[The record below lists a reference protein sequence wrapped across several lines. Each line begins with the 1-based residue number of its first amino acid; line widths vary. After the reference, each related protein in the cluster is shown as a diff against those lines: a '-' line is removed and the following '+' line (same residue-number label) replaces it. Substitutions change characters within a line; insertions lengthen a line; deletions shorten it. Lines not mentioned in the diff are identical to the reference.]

1 VDIEEIQYELGHE
14 DQIPPAAQTKTVVIS
29 QNPKLFGISVW
40 IWIIILLILIFI
52 VLLVK

>member
-1 VDIEEIQYELGHE
+1 MDIEEIQYELGQE
-14 DQIPPAAQTKTVVIS
+14 QETPSQTRTVVVAQ

-40 IWIIILLILIFI
+40 LWIIILLILIFI

>member
-1 VDIEEIQYELGHE
+1 MNIEEIQYEEGQE
-14 DQIPPAAQTKTVVIS
+14 DQIPPAPSKPVVVQ

>member
-1 VDIEEIQYELGHE
+1 MDIEEIQYELGQG
-14 DQIPPAAQTKTVVIS
+14 DQIPSAPSKTIVVP

-40 IWIIILLILIFI
+40 LWIIILLILILI

>member
-1 VDIEEIQYELGHE
+1 MNIEEIQYELGQE
-14 DQIPPAAQTKTVVIS
+14 QEMPSQTKTVVVS

-40 IWIIILLILIFI
+40 LWIIILLILILI